1 MSESESPHPLP
12 TPGSPRRA
20 FCRNCLVGMG
30 AVSAGMVSAPLASFL
45 QRPNRLEADSTIR
58 IPIAD
63 LKEDEAIYKDFMGA
77 QIVILINQGKPLVLN
92 AACTHLGCLVRWDH
106 GSRSFICPCHGAIF
120 DQGGK
125 VVKGPT
131 NQALENIPAVVKEG
145 VLIIG

>member
-1 MSESESPHPLP
+1 MSELQSNDNS
-12 TPGSPRRA
+12 GRRV
-20 FCRNCLVGMG
+20 FFRNCLACM
-30 AVSAGMVSAPLASFL
+30 GMVGSGMVAAPLASFL

-58 IPIAD
+58 IPITD
-63 LKEDEAIYKDFMGA
+63 LKEDEAVYRDYMGA

-92 AACTHLGCLVRWDH
+92 AACTHLGCLVRWEH
-106 GSRSFICPCHGAIF
+106 SSRSFICPCHGAIF

-131 NQALENIPAVVKEG
+131 NQPLEIIPAEVKEG